1 MLKIST
7 GNQVFFFRENQ
18 IVRFEAKGNNTIIFL
33 SDGDSSA
40 LNQSIDSIAGQLKN
54 YGFIR
59 VHENHL
65 VNVTHITGIP
75 GQTPDLIE
83 VNNSQL
89 LPISKE
95 QKEIIIQL
103 ILSHFKNSKS

>member
-1 MLKIST
+1 MLKISS

-18 IVRFEAKGNNTIIFL
+18 IVRFEAKGNSTIFFL
-33 SDGDSSA
+33 SDGDSSE
-40 LNQSIDSIAGQLKN
+40 LNEPIDSIAGQLKN
-54 YGFIR
+54 HAFIR
-59 VHENHL
+59 IHKGHL
-65 VNVTHITGIP
+65 VNVNFITSIP

-83 VNNSQL
+83 VNNSKM

-103 ILSHFKNSKS
+103 IFNHIRNKI